1 MKKKETGLRRR
12 DINTNSSPARAPNAL
27 HPAGLL
33 SPILYLLLPPR
44 LCFLLLLLLH
54 QVASKL
60 GYFSSRF
67 GSAGVAFHFPPLLPL
82 SHSVVDA
89 ICTLL
94 LLRSAAAVESATV
107 SHECTS
113 FPLLH
118 APLYV
123 GGGVGVGSLYLAWK
137 RLYMDLADFAT
148 GYYLAHTSLSCKREE
163 RGGNL
168 RGRRTFKTLLVFFF
182 RAFYVITLHSRMG
195 GRANG
200 PQILIPA
207 AA

>member
-1 MKKKETGLRRR
+1 M
-12 DINTNSSPARAPNAL
+12 
-27 HPAGLL
+27 
-33 SPILYLLLPPR
+33 
-44 LCFLLLLLLH
+44 
-54 QVASKL
+54 
-60 GYFSSRF
+60 
-67 GSAGVAFHFPPLLPL
+67 
-82 SHSVVDA
+82 
-89 ICTLL
+89 
-94 LLRSAAAVESATV
+94 
-107 SHECTS
+107 
-113 FPLLH
+113 
-118 APLYV
+118 
-123 GGGVGVGSLYLAWK
+123 GVGSLYLAWK